1 MKFADVQVIR
11 SSCRMCHGVC
21 QVLVHMEGD
30 KVIKVTGDPESPTS
44 KGYICPKGIASPELL
59 YHPERL
65 TYPLKRVDKRGE
77 NKWARISWEE
87 AINEIV
93 EKLDVVRKEYGP
105 EYFAMMQ
112 GTGRPYTLF
121 NGRFANAFGTPN
133 FVSPGHICFFPRVS
147 ASGISMGGLPISDIY
162 GFGGETPKCLIIWG
176 CNIAH
181 TGAADGMCGNMLQRS
196 VAKAEKVIVIDPR
209 RTNLARF
216 GQWLTPRPGT
226 DGALALAMIHVIVT
240 EDLIDHEFVD
250 NYTCG
255 YGQLVEHI
263 KQYTPEWAEGITE
276 IDADDIREVART
288 YATTKPASIQWGNG
302 VDMNKSAFHTARA
315 ILILRAITGNLDRPG
330 GDVLWNIPENLN
342 CVSPLEN
349 PAVLGMEFLPPEQ
362 NAKALDGR
370 KFRFVPFIHPP
381 TFWKSVL
388 NADPYRVKALWIMG
402 SNPLVTQS
410 HTEDIEK
417 ALPLIDFIVVSD
429 FFLTPTAQMAD
440 IVLPAA
446 TWLEQNDIAY
456 FHKLWCILS
465 RKKVAQVGEA
475 RDDREVILEVAHRL
489 GLNQAFPWKTFNG
502 FLDWILEGTGITFD
516 QFCEESI
523 HIGKMSYY
531 KYRDGGFH
539 TPSGKFEIFSNIL
552 AQMGDVSPLPIY
564 REPSNTSVTLSHLV
578 KDYPLTL
585 TSGKVREFFHSEGR
599 HLESLRKLNPNPL
612 VEIHPETAVNLGII
626 EGDWVWIETPKA
638 KIRMQVALFDG
649 LKPNVV
655 AAQHGWWFP
664 EKDHAEKSWRESNI
678 NFLYGDTE
686 YDPETGSESLRS
698 SICRV
703 QKC

>member
-1 MKFADVQVIR
+1 MKDVHVIR

-30 KVIKVTGDPESPTS
+30 KVIKVTGDPDSPTS
-44 KGYICPKGIASPELL
+44 RGYICPKGMASPELL

-65 TYPLKRVDKRGE
+65 TKPMKRKGARGE
-77 NKWARISWEE
+77 NKWTQISWEE

-93 EKLDVVRKEYGP
+93 QKLDNVREKYGP

-133 FVSPGHICFFPRVS
+133 YVSPGHICFFPRVS
-147 ASGISMGGLPISDIY
+147 ASGVTMGGLPISDIY
-162 GFGGETPKCLIIWG
+162 GFGGKTPKCQIIWG
-176 CNIAH
+176 CNIAD

-216 GQWLTPRPGT
+216 GRWLAIRPGT
-226 DGALALAMIHVIVT
+226 DGALALAMIHVIVK
-240 EDLIDHEFVD
+240 EDLIDHEFVKD
-250 NYTCG
+250 YTFG
-255 YGQLVEHI
+255 YESLVEHI
-263 KQYTPEWAEGITE
+263 KQFSPEWAESITG
-276 IDADDIREVART
+276 IDADEIRDVAKT
-288 YATTKPASIQWGNG
+288 YAMTKPASIQWGNG
-302 VDMNKSAFHTARA
+302 VDMNNCALHTARA

-330 GDVLWNIPENLN
+330 GDVLWVTPENLN
-342 CVSPLEN
+342 SVSPLEN
-349 PAVLGMEFLPPEQ
+349 PAVLGMEFLTSEQ
-362 NAKALDGR
+362 NAKRLDGR
-370 KFRFVPFIHPP
+370 KYRFVPFIHPP

-388 NADPYRVKALWIMG
+388 NAEPYRIKALWVMG

-417 ALPLIDFIVVSD
+417 ALTLIDFIVVSD
-429 FFLTPTAQMAD
+429 FFLTPTAQYAD
-440 IVLPAA
+440 IVLPSA

-465 RKKVAQVGEA
+465 RKKAIQIGKA
-475 RDDREVILEVAHRL
+475 RDDREVVLEVAHRL
-489 GLNQAFPWKTFNG
+489 GLDHAFPWKTFDD
-502 FLDWILEGTGITFD
+502 FLDWILEGTGSTFE

-523 HIGKMSYY
+523 RIGKMRYS
-531 KYRDGGFH
+531 KYCDRGFH

-564 REPSNTSVTLSHLV
+564 REPSNTPVTLADLAG
-578 KDYPLTL
+578 DYPLIL
-585 TSGKVREFFHSEGR
+585 TSAKVREFFHSEGR
-599 HLESLRKLNPNPL
+599 NLASLRRSNPEPL
-612 VEIHPETAVNLGII
+612 VEIHPETAANLGVK

-638 KIRMQVALFDG
+638 KIRMQAALFDG
-649 LKPNVV
+649 LKPNVIV
-655 AAQHGWWFP
+655 AQHGWWFP
-664 EKDHAEKSWRESNI
+664 EKNHSEKSWRESNI

-703 QKC
+703 KRC